1 MSPMHKVPARLAL
14 LVWYGYT
21 SLMSRV
27 VIDIETVGVE
37 FTSLDAQ
44 AQEYLL
50 KHASTPEQ
58 KDAVP
63 ETLSFSPLTG
73 QIVAIAILNPDTK
86 KGAVYYQ
93 TPNSAPREF
102 EEDGILYASG
112 SEAEILEKFWRAIG
126 FYEQVVT
133 FNGRS
138 FDGPF
143 LMVRSAIN
151 KVRPTRNLVPY
162 RYGDDHIDLF
172 DRLGFFGAVRR
183 TMSLHM
189 WCQAF
194 GIRSSKSGAINGY
207 EVPRYFK
214 EGKYIDIAR
223 YCFDD
228 IRATAELFEYW
239 NTYINIR

>member
-1 MSPMHKVPARLAL
+1 MQ
-14 LVWYGYT
+14 GYNAH
-21 SLMSRV
+21 MSRV
-27 VIDIETVGVE
+27 VLDIETVGID
-37 FTSLDAQ
+37 FTGLDAQ

-50 KHASTPEQ
+50 KGARTQEER
-58 KDAVP
+58 DAVP

-73 QIVAIAILNPDTK
+73 HIVAIALLNPDTA

-93 TPNSAPREF
+93 TPGQALAEF
-102 EEDGILYASG
+102 EENGVTYSSG
-112 SEAEILEKFWRAIG
+112 TEAEILTKFWRAIG
-126 FYEQVVT
+126 FYEQYVT

-138 FDGPF
+138 FDCPF

-151 KVRPTRNLVPY
+151 KVKPTKNLVPY
-162 RYGDDHIDLF
+162 RYGDEHIDLF

-194 GIRSSKSGAINGY
+194 GIRSSKSGGINGH
-207 EVPRYFK
+207 EVPHYFR
-214 EGKYIDIAR
+214 EGKYLDIAR